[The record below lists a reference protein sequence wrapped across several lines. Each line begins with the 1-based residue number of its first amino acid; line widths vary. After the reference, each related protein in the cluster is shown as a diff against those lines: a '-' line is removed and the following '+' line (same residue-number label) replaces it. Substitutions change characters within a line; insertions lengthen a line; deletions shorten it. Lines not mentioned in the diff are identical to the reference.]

1 MKIGYKKMI
10 STDIT
15 WLLEIYPSE
24 EQLSLMITG
33 LACGILFACSTELE
47 EDGDRFGDYLQQA
60 LINKH

>member
-1 MKIGYKKMI
+1 MAVGN
-10 STDIT
+10 
-15 WLLEIYPSE
+15 LQAIYLVDL